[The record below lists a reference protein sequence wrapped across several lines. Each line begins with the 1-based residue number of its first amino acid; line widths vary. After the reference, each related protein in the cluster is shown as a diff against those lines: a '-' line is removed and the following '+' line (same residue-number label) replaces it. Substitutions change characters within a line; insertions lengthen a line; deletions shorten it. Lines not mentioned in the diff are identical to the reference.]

1 MKFCSQCGTA
11 VEERVPDGD
20 NRERHICPACNTI
33 HYSNPNIVT
42 GCVIEHEDQV
52 LLCKRAI
59 DPRSGYWTLPAGFL
73 EHEETTS
80 QGAARETWEEA
91 QAKVEI
97 GELFSLI
104 NVPYIGQVHMF
115 YRARFQGAAEYAP
128 GPESTEVA
136 LFAEQDIPWDD
147 LAFPTVAHTL
157 RWYFEDRQADTFRL
171 HTHDILARP
180 PRKLV
185 PKNSGVR

>member
-1 MKFCSQCGTA
+1 MKFCSQCGAA
-11 VEERVPDGD
+11 VEARIPEGD
-20 NRERHICPACNTI
+20 SRERHICPACDTI

-42 GCVIEHEDQV
+42 GCIVEQDDQI

-73 EHEETTS
+73 EHEETTA

-91 QAKVEI
+91 LAKVEV

-115 YRARFQGAAEYAP
+115 YRATLAAPEFSA
-128 GPESTEVA
+128 GPESLEVA
-136 LFAEQDIPWDD
+136 LFSEQDIPWDD

-157 RWYFEDRQADTFRL
+157 RWYFEDRQAGLFRF

-180 PRKLV
+180 PRHVV
-185 PKNSGVR
+185 PKSSSSR

>member
-1 MKFCSQCGTA
+1 MKFCSKCGAA
-11 VEERVPDGD
+11 VEERIPEGD
-20 NRERHICPACNTI
+20 HKERHVCPACETI

-42 GCVIEHEDQV
+42 GCVVEHGEHI

-59 DPRSGYWTLPAGFL
+59 DPRSGFWTLPAGFL
-73 EHEETTS
+73 EHEETTA
-80 QGAARETWEEA
+80 QGAVRETWEEA
-91 QAKVEI
+91 MARVEV

-115 YRARFQGAAEYAP
+115 YRATLPEPVFSP
-128 GPESTEVA
+128 GPESLEVD
-136 LFAEQDIPWDD
+136 LFLEKDIPWDD

-157 RWYFEDRQADTFRL
+157 RWYFEDRAAGRFEL

-185 PKNSGVR
+185 PQNTGSR

>member
-1 MKFCSQCGTA
+1 MKFCSQCGAT
-11 VEERVPDGD
+11 VQERIPEGD
-20 NRERHICPACNTI
+20 SRERHICPACNTI

-42 GCVIEHEDQV
+42 GCIVQHGEQI

-59 DPRSGYWTLPAGFL
+59 EPRKGYWTLPAGFL

-80 QGAARETWEEA
+80 AGAARETWEEA
-91 QAKVEI
+91 LARVEV

-115 YRARFQGAAEYAP
+115 YLATLDLPEFGA
-128 GPESTEVA
+128 GPESLEVA
-136 LFAEQDIPWDD
+136 LFDEADIPWDD

-157 RWYFEDRQADTFRL
+157 RWYFEDRQAGSFQL

-185 PKNSGVR
+185 PKNSGTR